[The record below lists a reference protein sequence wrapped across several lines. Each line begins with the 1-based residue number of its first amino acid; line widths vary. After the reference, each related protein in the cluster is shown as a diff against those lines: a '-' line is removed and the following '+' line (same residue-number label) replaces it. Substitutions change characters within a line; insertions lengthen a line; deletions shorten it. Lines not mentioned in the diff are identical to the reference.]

1 MRNRVL
7 MLSML
12 VTSSLAGTVG
22 AQTRG
27 AAGQLLRQGMELVYS
42 SGGME
47 NPPWNVEAI
56 VRDTVLGGVAMCS
69 IARIRMTAGQGLT
82 DVRAHCVRGDTLF
95 GWDSA
100 NARHR
105 VLRPLG
111 PRMTIVF
118 PASDGRTVTYETA
131 DLAKEVVDGIE
142 LVVVPTIIITRD
154 STGRPVRRLQERYAN
169 ALTSAVGGTFE
180 AADSSSPGGWR
191 VDRAFQLVRI
201 RQPAP

>member
-1 MRNRVL
+1 MCSRAMILSVL
-7 MLSML
+7 LTGSLSGA
-12 VTSSLAGTVG
+12 SS

-27 AAGQLLRQGMELVYS
+27 GAGQLLRQGMELVYS
-42 SGGME
+42 SGGAE
-47 NPPWNVEAI
+47 NPPWSVEAI

-69 IARIRMTAGQGLT
+69 VARIRMTAGQGLT

-95 GWDSA
+95 GWDST

-111 PRMTIVF
+111 PRMTIVL

-131 DLAKEVVDGIE
+131 DLAKEVVDGVE
-142 LVVVPTIIITRD
+142 LVVIQTVITTRD
-154 STGRPVRRLQERYAN
+154 STGRPMRRLQERYAN
-169 ALTSAVGGTFE
+169 ALTSAVAGTFE
-180 AADSSSPGGWR
+180 SADSSSPGGWR

-201 RQPAP
+201 RNR